1 MPKKSL
7 LVGVIAAAALLS
19 SCALLPVEET
29 LPEIPVIREYE
40 KENITQAKV
49 QRGDLVLSSDVPCSF
64 EIMKQEVL
72 AFSIGSVAVDQVY
85 VAPGDPVKKGDL
97 LITLE
102 MGAIAEEIAAIEHTL
117 SKLQLQKEQCIQ
129 KRDLEYK
136 RMDVVLGDLAS
147 QLSALQETVSKPT
160 DAAES
165 EELQAAKVKYEELLK
180 EQTVQQTKRENIE
193 SDYTSQLRELD
204 ESIYLQKLRVS
215 EKKAEANNRRLVS
228 GISGTVTYVR
238 DTKEGQRVTKEQHM
252 VVISDWNSACIQVK
266 GDYAAYL
273 PPGTEFTVSI
283 AGKKLQAVVIDPAQN
298 GIATEDGVIATYLQ
312 LLQPDPSLADG
323 NTGSIHIVMDQRN
336 DVLYVDKKAIITAN
350 GESYVYMLDESG
362 LRVIQK
368 VTTGFVCNEYI
379 EIVEGLE
386 EGDLVI
392 ID

>member
-136 RMDVVLGDLAS
+136 RMEVVLGDLAS

-238 DTKEGQRVTKEQHM
+238 DTKEGQRVTKDQHM

-273 PPGTEFTVSI
+273 PVGTEFTVSI
-283 AGKKLQAVVIDPAQN
+283 AGKKLQAVVIDPAQS

>member
-136 RMDVVLGDLAS
+136 RMEVVLGDLAS

-238 DTKEGQRVTKEQHM
+238 DTKEGQRVTKDQHM

-273 PPGTEFTVSI
+273 PVGTEFTVSI
-283 AGKKLQAVVIDPAQN
+283 AGKKLQAVVIDPAQS

-392 ID
+392 VE